1 MKRLAFFTL
10 LAILAVP
17 AAAQQY
23 KWKDASGR
31 TQYGDIPP
39 PGVQAERL
47 TRSSVGTVSGGN
59 ASPTSAATGDAAKP
73 ASAPKS
79 AAEQEQEFRK
89 RRMEAEEK
97 QKKDDKLAQ
106 ESRLKQENCTR
117 AKQQLASLESGMR
130 QVRVNDKGER
140 EFLDDAQVEAQKVD
154 ARRAVSEWCR

>member
-1 MKRLAFFTL
+1 MKRLAFFAL
-10 LAILAVP
+10 LAIVALP

-23 KWKDASGR
+23 KWKDANGR

-47 TRSSVGTVSGGN
+47 SRSNVGSVSGGLST
-59 ASPTSAATGDAAKP
+59 APSAAGDAAKP
-73 ASAPKS
+73 ASGPKT

-97 QKKDDKLAQ
+97 QKKDEKLAQ
-106 ESRLKQENCTR
+106 DTRLKQENCTR
-117 AKQQLASLESGMR
+117 AKQQLASLESGVRQMR
-130 QVRVNDKGER
+130 INEKGER
-140 EFLDDAQVEAQKVD
+140 EFLEDSQVEAQKAD

>member
-1 MKRLAFFTL
+1 MKRLAFFAM

-47 TRSSVGTVSGGN
+47 TRSSVGTVSGG
-59 ASPTSAATGDAAKP
+59 ASSTTSAAAGDAAKP
-73 ASAPKS
+73 PSGPKT

-106 ESRLKQENCTR
+106 DTRLKQENCTR
-117 AKQQLASLESGMR
+117 AKQQLASLESGVR
-130 QVRVNDKGER
+130 QTRINAKGEL
-140 EFLDDAQVEAQKVD
+140 EFLEDSQIEAQKAD

>member
-1 MKRLAFFTL
+1 MKRLAFFAM
-10 LAILAVP
+10 LAILALP

-47 TRSSVGTVSGGN
+47 SRSNVGTVSGG
-59 ASPTSAATGDAAKP
+59 ASSAAAGDAAKP
-73 ASAPKS
+73 PSGPKS
-79 AAEQEQEFRK
+79 VSEQEQEFRK

-117 AKQQLASLESGMR
+117 AKQQLASLDSGMR
-130 QVRVNDKGER
+130 QMRINDKGER
-140 EFLDDAQVEAQKVD
+140 EFLDDAQIEAQKAD